1 MTQQYY
7 PRSTL
12 MEAAQRTAD
21 VYARLAN
28 KLMGSKI
35 PVPVQLYYDLC
46 LHKPKSAGEASPEMA
61 IGINMILYEDNVD
74 HILNET
80 IPHEIG
86 HLVQFDVFDTKGAPT
101 RGHGC
106 EWQEIM
112 RRLGKTPIQ
121 CHTLDVTR
129 AVEWQK
135 KKKQEQ
141 KQAAKEEL
149 KRLKRK

>member
-1 MTQQYY
+1 MTQKQYPKY
-7 PRSTL
+7 AL

-28 KLMGSKI
+28 KMMGCKI
-35 PVPVQLYYDLC
+35 PVPVQLYFDLC
-46 LHKPKSAGEASPEMA
+46 LHKPKSAGEASHEMA
-61 IGINMILYEDNVD
+61 VGINMILFEDNVD

-86 HLVQFDVFDTKGAPT
+86 HLVQFSVFDKNGAQT

-112 RRLGKTPIQ
+112 RRLGKTPVQ

-129 AVEWQK
+129 AVAWQK
-135 KKKQEQ
+135 KKKQEI
-141 KQAAKEEL
+141 KQEAKEQQ
-149 KRLKRK
+149 KRLSGK

>member
-1 MTQQYY
+1 MTQQY
-7 PRSTL
+7 PRHAL

-28 KLMGSKI
+28 KMMGSNI

-46 LHKPKSAGEASPEMA
+46 LHKPKSAGEASHEMA
-61 IGINMILYEDNVD
+61 IGINWILYEDNVE

-86 HLVQFDVFDTKGAPT
+86 HLVQFSVFDTKGSPT

-112 RRLGKTPIQ
+112 RRLGRIPVQ
-121 CHTLDVTR
+121 CHSLDVTR

-135 KKKQEQ
+135 KKKQEL
-141 KQAAKEEL
+141 KQAAKEQQKQL
-149 KRLKRK
+149 KGR